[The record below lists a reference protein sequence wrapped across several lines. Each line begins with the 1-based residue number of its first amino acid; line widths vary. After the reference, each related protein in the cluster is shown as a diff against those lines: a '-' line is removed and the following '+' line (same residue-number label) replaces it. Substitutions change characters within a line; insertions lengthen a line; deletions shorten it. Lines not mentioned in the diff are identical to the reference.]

1 MTLVRG
7 NIIASVLLKFD
18 AMKITVILFVTLLAF
33 SCKGKEEKKT
43 EEGPN
48 TINVENVEGSLPDTT
63 AGTTINRPVDTTKK
77 DSLKK

>member
-1 MTLVRG
+1 MRG
-7 NIIASVLLKFD
+7 NIIASVILKFD
-18 AMKITVILFVTLLAF
+18 AMKISVILFVTLLAF

-63 AGTTINRPVDTTKK
+63 AGTTLDRPADTTKK